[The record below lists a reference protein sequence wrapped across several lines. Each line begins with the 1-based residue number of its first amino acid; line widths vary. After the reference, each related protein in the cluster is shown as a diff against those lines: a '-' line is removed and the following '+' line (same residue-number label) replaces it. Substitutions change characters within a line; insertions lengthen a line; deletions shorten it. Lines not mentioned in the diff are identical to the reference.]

1 MFIADGVTGW
11 PPVTQEVRYMNKE
24 RAIPTGMVLFV
35 CKILSVTIVL
45 ARWWG
50 KSMKAIM
57 RDAAELKDSGI
68 GYLGYIPQNWQL
80 ASAKFFVSISNGSD
94 PKTDGETPVYGSGKG
109 SFRTCGESKDGPTVL
124 LGRKGT
130 VDIPQYIEGKYW
142 NVDTAFDVKAK
153 YGYSLRF
160 FYYLSTCFDYK
171 RYSTQTALPSM
182 TQSNY
187 NSMRIV
193 VPSFSEQNSIYEY
206 LDDRCSKIDAIIAE
220 AKASIEEYK
229 ELKQAVITQ
238 AVTLGIKKNR
248 PLKDTNILWIGKTP
262 CDWQLAELKFFASIK
277 SGITLGQK
285 YPAGAK
291 LVEMPYLRVAN
302 VQGEYV
308 DLSDVKTIQVLPE
321 EVDKYRLEAGVV
333 LMTEGGDRDKL
344 GRGCVW
350 HGEITP
356 CLHQNHIFAL
366 TTKSDKLLPEYFS
379 HVTTSEVARC
389 YFDYTAKKTTNL
401 ANTNSSTIMN
411 FRLPIPPLEEQREI
425 VQYLDKRI
433 KTLNDMIS
441 EKQSLIEDLG
451 AYKKSLIYEVV
462 TGKRKVVA

>member
-1 MFIADGVTGW
+1 
-11 PPVTQEVRYMNKE
+11 
-24 RAIPTGMVLFV
+24 
-35 CKILSVTIVL
+35 
-45 ARWWG
+45 
-50 KSMKAIM
+50 MKAIM

-68 GYLGYIPQNWQL
+68 KWIGNIPSSWHIMKISRLFELIGSGTTPKSTREEYYNGTINWLQSGDINGGYVNFTDKKISKDICENNTALTIYAPPFIAIAMYGASIGNISIVDIEACTNQACCVLSCPNEIMNLNYLFYQL
-80 ASAKFFVSISNGSD
+80 KSAKDEMLLSSRGGTQPNISQAIIRQMRVAVPSY
-94 PKTDGETPVYGSGKG
+94 KEQ
-109 SFRTCGESKDGPTVL
+109 
-124 LGRKGT
+124 
-130 VDIPQYIEGKYW
+130 QYIA
-142 NVDTAFDVKAK
+142 N
-153 YGYSLRF
+153 
-160 FYYLSTCFDYK
+160 
-171 RYSTQTALPSM
+171 
-182 TQSNY
+182 
-187 NSMRIV
+187 
-193 VPSFSEQNSIYEY
+193 Y

-248 PLKDTNILWIGKTP
+248 PLKDTHILWIGKTP
-262 CDWQLAELKFFASIK
+262 CDWQVAELKFFASIK

-291 LVEMPYLRVAN
+291 LVEIPYLRVAN

-350 HGEITP
+350 HGEIAP
-356 CLHQNHIFAL
+356 CLHQNHVFAV

-441 EKQSLIEDLG
+441 EKQSLIEDLE

>member
-1 MFIADGVTGW
+1 
-11 PPVTQEVRYMNKE
+11 
-24 RAIPTGMVLFV
+24 
-35 CKILSVTIVL
+35 
-45 ARWWG
+45 
-50 KSMKAIM
+50 MKAIM
-57 RDAAELKDSGI
+57 RDKAELKDSGI
-68 GYLGYIPQNWQL
+68 EWIGLYPVSWDMYPANGVFSEIRNKNTSLEYTNQFSFRYGEIVDKHVQGELDDKLKDTISAYNIVQPDTIMINGLNLNYDFISQRVAIVREPGIITSAYLALYPNKERINPRF
-80 ASAKFFVSISNGSD
+80 A
-94 PKTDGETPVYGSGKG
+94 VYLFKAYDYQQVFHGMGSGIRKTL
-109 SFRTCGESKDGPTVL
+109 SFQNFKNIFIVAPQ
-124 LGRKGT
+124 LGQQEA
-130 VDIPQYIEGKYW
+130 IA
-142 NVDTAFDVKAK
+142 N
-153 YGYSLRF
+153 
-160 FYYLSTCFDYK
+160 
-171 RYSTQTALPSM
+171 
-182 TQSNY
+182 
-187 NSMRIV
+187 
-193 VPSFSEQNSIYEY
+193 Y
-206 LDDRCSKIDAIIAE
+206 LDDNCSKIDAIIAE

-262 CDWQLAELKFFASIK
+262 FEWQVAELKFFASIK

-441 EKQSLIEDLG
+441 EKQSLIENLES
-451 AYKKSLIYEVV
+451 YKKSLIYEVV

>member
-1 MFIADGVTGW
+1 
-11 PPVTQEVRYMNKE
+11 
-24 RAIPTGMVLFV
+24 
-35 CKILSVTIVL
+35 
-45 ARWWG
+45 
-50 KSMKAIM
+50 MKAIM

-68 GYLGYIPQNWQL
+68 EWIGDIPYDWNI
-80 ASAKFFVSISNGSD
+80 SRIGNFFCFRSGDTLTNEQIKD
-94 PKTDGETPVYGSGKG
+94 EEKYPVYGANGCRGYYDQYNLDGKYI
-109 SFRTCGESKDGPTVL
+109 L
-124 LGRKGT
+124 LGRVGALCGNVHIVNESVWVTEHALIAEMKKEITHEVYAYIFASMNLIQYSKASAQPVISSSTLMGLR
-130 VDIPQYIEGKYW
+130 IPIIPK
-142 NVDTAFDVKAK
+142 K
-153 YGYSLRF
+153 
-160 FYYLSTCFDYK
+160 
-171 RYSTQTALPSM
+171 
-182 TQSNY
+182 
-187 NSMRIV
+187 
-193 VPSFSEQNSIYEY
+193 EQQLIANY

-262 CDWQLAELKFFASIK
+262 CDWQVAELKFFASIK

-350 HGEITP
+350 HGEINP
-356 CLHQNHIFAL
+356 CLHQNHVFAV

-441 EKQSLIEDLG
+441 EKQSLIEDLES
-451 AYKKSLIYEVV
+451 YKKSLIYEVV

>member
-1 MFIADGVTGW
+1 
-11 PPVTQEVRYMNKE
+11 
-24 RAIPTGMVLFV
+24 
-35 CKILSVTIVL
+35 
-45 ARWWG
+45 
-50 KSMKAIM
+50 M
-57 RDAAELKDSGI
+57 RDKSELKGSGI
-68 GYLGYIPQNWQL
+68 EWIGDIPYDWNI
-80 ASAKFFVSISNGSD
+80 SRIGNFFCFRSGDTLTNEQIKD
-94 PKTDGETPVYGSGKG
+94 EEKYPVYGANGCRGYYDQYNLNGKYI
-109 SFRTCGESKDGPTVL
+109 L
-124 LGRKGT
+124 LGRVGALCGNVHIVNESVWVTEHALIAEMKKEITHEVYAYIFDSMNLIQYSKASAQPVISSSTLMGLRIPI
-130 VDIPQYIEGKYW
+130 IPQK
-142 NVDTAFDVKAK
+142 
-153 YGYSLRF
+153 
-160 FYYLSTCFDYK
+160 
-171 RYSTQTALPSM
+171 
-182 TQSNY
+182 
-187 NSMRIV
+187 
-193 VPSFSEQNSIYEY
+193 EQQVIRDY

-441 EKQSLIEDLG
+441 EKQSLIEDLE

>member
-1 MFIADGVTGW
+1 
-11 PPVTQEVRYMNKE
+11 
-24 RAIPTGMVLFV
+24 
-35 CKILSVTIVL
+35 
-45 ARWWG
+45 
-50 KSMKAIM
+50 MKAIK
-57 RDAAELKDSGI
+57 RSAQNLKSSGI
-68 GYLGYIPQNWQL
+68 EWIGGIPVEHDIVRNKYLIKFVKGKIPKNQNIEHKGVPYVG
-80 ASAKFFVSISNGSD
+80 ASDLDNFEYSMYTEDTDLPMCIKDDVLILWDGARAGAVGFGKEGALSSTMVKCVFDKNELYPKFW
-94 PKTDGETPVYGSGKG
+94 YWYLKG
-109 SFRTCGESKDGPTVL
+109 FENFL
-124 LGRKGT
+124 LEQVHGT
-130 VDIPQYIEGKYW
+130 TIPHMSSRYVNEICLINW
-142 NVDTAFDVKAK
+142 
-153 YGYSLRF
+153 SL
-160 FYYLSTCFDYK
+160 LDQK
-171 RYSTQTALPSM
+171 NIA
-182 TQSNY
+182 N
-187 NSMRIV
+187 
-193 VPSFSEQNSIYEY
+193 Y

-248 PLKDTNILWIGKTP
+248 PLKDTNILWIGKMP
-262 CDWQLAELKFFASIK
+262 CDWQVAELKFFASIK

-308 DLSDVKTIQVLPE
+308 DLSDVKTIRVLPE
-321 EVDKYRLEAGVV
+321 EVEKYRLEAGVV

-350 HGEITP
+350 HGEIAP
-356 CLHQNHIFAL
+356 CLHQNHVFAV

-433 KTLNDMIS
+433 KTLNAMIS
-441 EKQSLIEDLG
+441 EKQSLIEDLES
-451 AYKKSLIYEVV
+451 YKKSLIYEVV